1 MKANIHFRI
10 IAVLSL
16 IFHIGIISAQEIGQM
31 SNLIKSTSL
40 HTDSSNNENH
50 ELIPQN
56 FILPTGDTIV
66 LYKPRPIPLN
76 INTEKNLTGCYKDEI
91 APFVAKQI
99 ISSSSASQIS
109 IDKNVGK
116 IPIAEGVSPSGARTY
131 TIPITTVPV
140 NGASPQISIS
150 YNSQSGNGIAGYG
163 WNIGGVSCITVVNKT
178 QYYDSMIAPID
189 LSKPYDCVFSLDGV
203 RLVNNTDNLLEYQY
217 ETAQGFILVK
227 KHIGTG
233 GNISYFTV
241 AYPNGSVAT
250 FGFKENNEMKL
261 FYPITEIIDSKGYK
275 ISFKYIVSGNN
286 YYVSKIEYGS
296 KSNLTPT
303 AQIDLLYADRN
314 DFTTSFV
321 GGLPLSVNKLLKRIV
336 SSNNVNGTMQEL
348 YTYTLTHT
356 ENEVNRLTKIDCSSG
371 SSSLQP
377 INFTYGND
385 EHPTPAV
392 FQKEFNFINNYFSEN
407 SGASPIYIRG
417 KFIKGEFSDGLISFP
432 GKFSPYTA
440 IPFPGVKLYIYGSE
454 FPADQDI
461 LVAPILSSEALR
473 IKAEEGFQTIQ
484 AVDINGDGVDEI
496 VKVNFEPLSKDIY
509 TRLKITTYTLSN
521 NKLIPQTF
529 TVQIRGVVDTGLGFN
544 NPMSRSYYWGDFKG
558 TGKVQ
563 LLAVSHNKTLV
574 GKEVGSNFALIDL
587 DEKALLSD
595 MALFPLEREDVQ
607 SLCPLDINGDGKM
620 ELCYA
625 TPSGLDVYSLM
636 DNAFQKQYTTTSI
649 NKKQFGASSILGDI
663 NGDGKVDILVS
674 PENSYTLNESKYLP
688 IWAPRTCP
696 YCMEDDPIED
706 SHHFDCK
713 KCHKNIEDYYLQH
726 PSYGR
731 CCLCRER
738 LEYKYSE
745 GFMCE
750 NGHASFVI
758 INIEKYIDKGKN
770 WKAFLSSGYDFVQ
783 SEVPIINR
791 ENGDS
796 FILMDVNQDGLADL
810 LRSTG
815 KHVDLFMNKRGNIQS
830 VSTCSIPVTN
840 SIHILPA
847 NICDLYRMSHF
858 VNIIDGEVL
867 SYSFQKNFV
876 NENLLTSLTDS
887 YGNTFRNE
895 YNLLTDRVNNY
906 YSSNASYTY
915 PYYDWI
921 GPLYTLSSCNG
932 VSANYT
938 QLSNQSYF
946 YRDAVMHR
954 QGLGFCGFTKIE
966 TRDNLSGRK
975 TVEVHDPQ
983 LFGVT
988 KQVDTPEKSVTY
1000 QYTIDNFQ
1008 NKKNNPVPTHIEEKN
1023 ILTNVLTATTINYD
1037 NFKQPVHITVN
1048 IGSNTLQSVTEKKY
1062 NNIITSNCYLIGQPV
1077 ETSTTNIR
1085 DGMTWNT
1092 KEVIKYYPN
1101 NLPESRISYIQGNK
1115 VNEIKWEYDTYG
1127 NVTSEKSAPYNVTEF
1142 LGNTYTYDPTGQ
1154 YVASSTNAL
1163 GQTTTYSNYD
1173 KFGNACTVTD
1183 FKNRITTHTFDAW
1196 GKLIATQYP
1205 DGTKEEV
1212 KTDWGGQGLYTV
1224 TKTATGKPST
1234 VVHYDA
1240 LGREIRKGNQRFD
1253 GQWQFVDQKYDGRGR
1268 LEKVSLPF
1276 RGTSPNFWATYTY
1289 APYNRPLTLTE
1300 ASGKTTTWA
1309 YDGLSTTETRNGIAT
1324 IKTTDESGALIK
1336 VEDPGGAIEYT
1347 LRPDGQPSRI
1357 TAPGNVV
1364 TSFEYDQYGRQ
1375 TSITDPSAGRQSFT
1389 ETYAADGSKT
1399 LTVTDARNV
1408 SNTTVYDQY
1417 GRVVE
1422 KRADT
1427 NTSYVYNDDGTLAQL
1442 YSDNHSMRVFEY
1454 DEMGRVAAVW
1464 NNLSE
1469 GKFLE
1474 KRFNYH
1480 DGNIAEISYTSQ
1492 TGAIATEKYVY
1503 SNGYNT
1509 EIKLNDDISIWKLT
1523 EENALGQPTKAVTG
1537 PLVRTYAYNEF
1548 GISTGRAAGNIQN
1561 FAYDFDVQTGN
1572 LNSRTDNIRHLTETF
1587 GYDNLNRLSS
1597 IGQQQITYAPNGNIT
1612 QMPGMGSMQ
1621 YNHADRPYQVTMLT
1635 PDGNTMPLRS
1645 QTIAYNSIQRPDE
1658 ISENGIKA
1666 SLTYNAGGDRIKM
1679 IVDSGGSTLLTRYYF
1694 DNKYEIDGVK
1704 ANAAQRLYIGGDAYS
1719 APAVYVKEENSS
1731 EWKIFYICRDYLG
1744 SITHVANV
1752 DGTLKQELSYDAWGR
1767 LRNPDT
1773 QVAYSPGTE
1782 SALFLGRGYTG
1793 HEHLPQF
1800 GLINMNA
1807 RLYDPV
1813 LGRFLS
1819 PDPYVQ
1825 MPDFTQNFNRYSY
1838 CLNNPL
1844 VYIDASGEI
1853 VWFVPVIIGAVIGS
1867 YTGGVLANEGQYNP
1881 FKWDYSSSK
1890 TWRYMAGGAIVGG
1903 LAGWAGGAIAGSGI
1917 PLANTAAIAGS
1928 SLINSVGTW
1937 TYTGGQTPITMS
1949 FGIASYDFTHG
1960 TFGYLGKKGN
1970 KWYENIGYGFGAL
1983 ANLSDMVSLFSGGG
1997 QNIKV
2002 NSAKTTKEDW
2012 WGHSS
2017 VTDENGNSLVSVGP
2031 ESPVGKSSSLSS
2043 TWKNSIKVAKTN
2055 WETYLGEKGTW
2066 SIELNN
2072 VSTTAI
2078 SKYAAGITRWDLL
2091 LNSCVGHTTRALLA
2105 AGIPTIYAFH
2115 PSMLNIQLLIRQL
2128 GMYSSPYLYQIP

>member
-1 MKANIHFRI
+1 
-10 IAVLSL
+10 
-16 IFHIGIISAQEIGQM
+16 
-31 SNLIKSTSL
+31 
-40 HTDSSNNENH
+40 
-50 ELIPQN
+50 
-56 FILPTGDTIV
+56 
-66 LYKPRPIPLN
+66 
-76 INTEKNLTGCYKDEI
+76 
-91 APFVAKQI
+91 
-99 ISSSSASQIS
+99 
-109 IDKNVGK
+109 
-116 IPIAEGVSPSGARTY
+116 
-131 TIPITTVPV
+131 
-140 NGASPQISIS
+140 
-150 YNSQSGNGIAGYG
+150 
-163 WNIGGVSCITVVNKT
+163 
-178 QYYDSMIAPID
+178 
-189 LSKPYDCVFSLDGV
+189 
-203 RLVNNTDNLLEYQY
+203 
-217 ETAQGFILVK
+217 
-227 KHIGTG
+227 
-233 GNISYFTV
+233 
-241 AYPNGSVAT
+241 
-250 FGFKENNEMKL
+250 
-261 FYPITEIIDSKGYK
+261 
-275 ISFKYIVSGNN
+275 
-286 YYVSKIEYGS
+286 
-296 KSNLTPT
+296 
-303 AQIDLLYADRN
+303 
-314 DFTTSFV
+314 
-321 GGLPLSVNKLLKRIV
+321 
-336 SSNNVNGTMQEL
+336 
-348 YTYTLTHT
+348 
-356 ENEVNRLTKIDCSSG
+356 
-371 SSSLQP
+371 
-377 INFTYGND
+377 
-385 EHPTPAV
+385 
-392 FQKEFNFINNYFSEN
+392 
-407 SGASPIYIRG
+407 
-417 KFIKGEFSDGLISFP
+417 
-432 GKFSPYTA
+432 
-440 IPFPGVKLYIYGSE
+440 
-454 FPADQDI
+454 
-461 LVAPILSSEALR
+461 
-473 IKAEEGFQTIQ
+473 
-484 AVDINGDGVDEI
+484 
-496 VKVNFEPLSKDIY
+496 
-509 TRLKITTYTLSN
+509 
-521 NKLIPQTF
+521 
-529 TVQIRGVVDTGLGFN
+529 
-544 NPMSRSYYWGDFKG
+544 
-558 TGKVQ
+558 
-563 LLAVSHNKTLV
+563 
-574 GKEVGSNFALIDL
+574 
-587 DEKALLSD
+587 
-595 MALFPLEREDVQ
+595 
-607 SLCPLDINGDGKM
+607 
-620 ELCYA
+620 
-625 TPSGLDVYSLM
+625 
-636 DNAFQKQYTTTSI
+636 
-649 NKKQFGASSILGDI
+649 
-663 NGDGKVDILVS
+663 
-674 PENSYTLNESKYLP
+674 
-688 IWAPRTCP
+688 
-696 YCMEDDPIED
+696 
-706 SHHFDCK
+706 
-713 KCHKNIEDYYLQH
+713 
-726 PSYGR
+726 
-731 CCLCRER
+731 
-738 LEYKYSE
+738 
-745 GFMCE
+745 
-750 NGHASFVI
+750 
-758 INIEKYIDKGKN
+758 
-770 WKAFLSSGYDFVQ
+770 
-783 SEVPIINR
+783 
-791 ENGDS
+791 
-796 FILMDVNQDGLADL
+796 
-810 LRSTG
+810 
-815 KHVDLFMNKRGNIQS
+815 
-830 VSTCSIPVTN
+830 
-840 SIHILPA
+840 
-847 NICDLYRMSHF
+847 
-858 VNIIDGEVL
+858 
-867 SYSFQKNFV
+867 
-876 NENLLTSLTDS
+876 
-887 YGNTFRNE
+887 
-895 YNLLTDRVNNY
+895 
-906 YSSNASYTY
+906 
-915 PYYDWI
+915 
-921 GPLYTLSSCNG
+921 
-932 VSANYT
+932 
-938 QLSNQSYF
+938 
-946 YRDAVMHR
+946 
-954 QGLGFCGFTKIE
+954 
-966 TRDNLSGRK
+966 
-975 TVEVHDPQ
+975 
-983 LFGVT
+983 
-988 KQVDTPEKSVTY
+988 
-1000 QYTIDNFQ
+1000 
-1008 NKKNNPVPTHIEEKN
+1008 
-1023 ILTNVLTATTINYD
+1023 
-1037 NFKQPVHITVN
+1037 
-1048 IGSNTLQSVTEKKY
+1048 
-1062 NNIITSNCYLIGQPV
+1062 
-1077 ETSTTNIR
+1077 
-1085 DGMTWNT
+1085 
-1092 KEVIKYYPN
+1092 
-1101 NLPESRISYIQGNK
+1101 
-1115 VNEIKWEYDTYG
+1115 
-1127 NVTSEKSAPYNVTEF
+1127 
-1142 LGNTYTYDPTGQ
+1142 
-1154 YVASSTNAL
+1154 
-1163 GQTTTYSNYD
+1163 
-1173 KFGNACTVTD
+1173 
-1183 FKNRITTHTFDAW
+1183 
-1196 GKLIATQYP
+1196 
-1205 DGTKEEV
+1205 
-1212 KTDWGGQGLYTV
+1212 
-1224 TKTATGKPST
+1224 
-1234 VVHYDA
+1234 
-1240 LGREIRKGNQRFD
+1240 
-1253 GQWQFVDQKYDGRGR
+1253 
-1268 LEKVSLPF
+1268 
-1276 RGTSPNFWATYTY
+1276 
-1289 APYNRPLTLTE
+1289 
-1300 ASGKTTTWA
+1300 
-1309 YDGLSTTETRNGIAT
+1309 
-1324 IKTTDESGALIK
+1324 
-1336 VEDPGGAIEYT
+1336 
-1347 LRPDGQPSRI
+1347 
-1357 TAPGNVV
+1357 
-1364 TSFEYDQYGRQ
+1364 
-1375 TSITDPSAGRQSFT
+1375 
-1389 ETYAADGSKT
+1389 
-1399 LTVTDARNV
+1399 
-1408 SNTTVYDQY
+1408 
-1417 GRVVE
+1417 
-1422 KRADT
+1422 
-1427 NTSYVYNDDGTLAQL
+1427 
-1442 YSDNHSMRVFEY
+1442 MRVFEY